1 MFRVSVLILS
11 FLVAT
16 NGLNMAHSIMF
27 MRRARR
33 RHTETKRNTYSIVK
47 KCNYINEM
55 FPMTNNTCSLPPSM
69 EYQNIYDSSS
79 YKMDLWKFQQ
89 TECLHYTK
97 DPITL
102 VYMVVLIVWLWFFL
116 FYKCP

>member
-16 NGLNMAHSIMF
+16 NGLHVAHSIMF
-27 MRRARR
+27 MRRTRR

-102 VYMVVLIVWLWFFL
+102 VYLVVLIVWLWFFL
-116 FYKCP
+116 FYTCP